1 MHAVEQQVDE
11 ERGACLPAL
20 APEHARQRGVMADE
34 LALAVSGDPADPP
47 CRCGLRIRA
56 LKKAG
61 NSGASFRTNRALMSS
76 PNTPMAHRSN
86 CNATG
91 TSSRMHD
98 ELPSSR
104 GA

>member
-20 APEHARQRGVMADE
+20 ASEHARQRGVMADE

-56 LKKAG
+56 LKKSRKLG
-61 NSGASFRTNRALMSS
+61 RVVSNEQGLDLLPEDPDRASL
-76 PNTPMAHRSN
+76 
-86 CNATG
+86 
-91 TSSRMHD
+91 
-98 ELPSSR
+98 ELKTFEEL
-104 GA
+104 